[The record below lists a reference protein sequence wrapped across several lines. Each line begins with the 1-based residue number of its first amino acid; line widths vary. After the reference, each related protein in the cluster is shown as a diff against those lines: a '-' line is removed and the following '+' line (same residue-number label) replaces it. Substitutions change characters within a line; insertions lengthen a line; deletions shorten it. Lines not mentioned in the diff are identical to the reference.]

1 MLFEMLARIAS
12 KLLWFALHIS
22 DKNNFPKPLSAKEES
37 ELFGRFASGDKSAKD
52 KLILHNM
59 RLVAHIVKKYYVSGE
74 EQDELISIGTVGL
87 IKAVGT
93 YKPDKGNRFAAY
105 GSRCIENAILS

>member
-37 ELFGRFASGDKSAKD
+37 ELFGGRASGVKSAT
-52 KLILHNM
+52 
-59 RLVAHIVKKYYVSGE
+59 E
-74 EQDELISIGTVGL
+74 
-87 IKAVGT
+87 
-93 YKPDKGNRFAAY
+93 KPN
-105 GSRCIENAILS
+105 